1 MKLNFFKFV
10 KFEERE
16 SLLTVY
22 CFAFANL
29 FISSLPF
36 PVEDEEEGEGDE
48 DRTGS
53 GDPGRGKGLSREQR
67 TGLEMVKNIMLSLD
81 EEEGLEEIY
90 TFRLKSFKDFSP
102 IQMFFLTSHWF
113 LFSVNTFT
121 SESDCI

>member
-1 MKLNFFKFV
+1 M
-10 KFEERE
+10 
-16 SLLTVY
+16 LTLY

-67 TGLEMVKNIMLSLD
+67 SGLEMVKNIMLSLD

-121 SESDCI
+121 SESHHLTAFRSK